1 MEEVYFLYSEDKDL
15 GHLSVDPNDFL
26 LTEVLGGHGAS
37 EAVGEDHGQEYR
49 LLKQAGD
56 EEQDPVYLRVDE
68 PATIHKTKEGSDA
81 CEANTHDA
89 LYHFVIQGG
98 ELILCDVKR
107 DAQDE

>member
-1 MEEVYFLYSEDKDL
+1 MEEVYFLYSEDKYF
-15 GHLSVDPNDFL
+15 GHLSIDFDDFL
-26 LTEVLGGHGAS
+26 LTEALTGHGAS
-37 EAVGEDHGQEYR
+37 EAVREDHGQEDR

-56 EEQDPVYLRVDE
+56 EVQEPVYLRVNE
-68 PATIHKTKEGSDA
+68 PATIHKAKEGSDA

-89 LYHFVIQGG
+89 LDHFVIQGG